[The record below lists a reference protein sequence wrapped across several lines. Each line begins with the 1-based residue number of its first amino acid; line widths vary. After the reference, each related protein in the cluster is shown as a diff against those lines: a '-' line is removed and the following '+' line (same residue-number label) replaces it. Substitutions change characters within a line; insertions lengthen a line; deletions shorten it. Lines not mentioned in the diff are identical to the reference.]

1 MTKIDTN
8 LLFSTVQQSNRE
20 HKSDLG
26 KDDFLKLLLTQLQNQ
41 DPLNPMEDKDFIAQM
56 ATFSSLE
63 QLTNLNSNIEILV
76 ESQTQ
81 TNLLSYNQFIG
92 KEITWHKLDETA
104 PEDENKLIEGKG
116 VVQSIQFIDNT
127 VKITLEDGT
136 ELYPGNISEVHTTS
150 KESPLT
156 EASRL
161 IGKEITWTVDD
172 QNITDIV
179 QSVSLKEGKVW
190 LTTKNGHSVETQE
203 LTKIA

>member
-1 MTKIDTN
+1 MTKIDAN
-8 LLFSTVQQSNRE
+8 LLFSSVQQTNRE

-41 DPLNPMEDKDFIAQM
+41 DPLNPMEDKEFIAQM

-63 QLTNLNSNIEILV
+63 QLTNLNSNIEILL

-104 PEDENKLIEGKG
+104 PEDEKKLIEGKG
-116 VVQSIQFIDNT
+116 VVQSLQFIDNT

-136 ELYPGNISEVHTTS
+136 ELYPSNISEVHTTS
-150 KESPLT
+150 KEPPLT

-179 QSVSLKEGKVW
+179 QSVNLKEGKVW